1 MAMIA
6 VATLAVSLLVSAVP
20 LAPAPPAVPLAPAPP
35 APGVP
40 GLTPEVAALPASSR
54 DLDRVRSA
62 RDAAVATLD
71 RDRREL
77 DGTRISRET
86 AQQQQQ
92 AEATLLAR
100 RRQERDKVDAV
111 LTRQRSALRAV
122 ASEWYMTGNA
132 DRRAIDP
139 TLGASELAELRRQAV
154 LGDAAAAA
162 TADAIAFLDRRRHGL
177 SEEIDALERS
187 SERVAGR
194 LEELTRR
201 EQELSTAVAADEV
214 AVSGAETAVAAAR
227 LNATVDGTDIS
238 TVALDAYWRA
248 QGHMAVTDPGCRI
261 SWWALAG
268 IGRTE
273 SRHGTYL
280 GSAVG
285 VDGRAEPPIV
295 GPPLDGT
302 NGFRKVPDSD
312 GGALDGDAGSD
323 RAVGPMQFLPGTW
336 RTVGRDGNGDGR
348 ADPDNIYD
356 AALGAAVY
364 LCRSGDL
371 SAEPALRGAYL
382 TYNRSLVYVDTVIGF
397 ATAYR
402 DAVALPS
409 PAAR

>member
-1 MAMIA
+1 
-6 VATLAVSLLVSAVP
+6 
-20 LAPAPPAVPLAPAPP
+20 
-35 APGVP
+35 
-40 GLTPEVAALPASSR
+40 
-54 DLDRVRSA
+54 
-62 RDAAVATLD
+62 
-71 RDRREL
+71 
-77 DGTRISRET
+77 
-86 AQQQQQ
+86 
-92 AEATLLAR
+92 
-100 RRQERDKVDAV
+100 
-111 LTRQRSALRAV
+111 
-122 ASEWYMTGNA
+122 
-132 DRRAIDP
+132 
-139 TLGASELAELRRQAV
+139 
-154 LGDAAAAA
+154 
-162 TADAIAFLDRRRHGL
+162 
-177 SEEIDALERS
+177 
-187 SERVAGR
+187 
-194 LEELTRR
+194 
-201 EQELSTAVAADEV
+201 
-214 AVSGAETAVAAAR
+214 
-227 LNATVDGTDIS
+227 
-238 TVALDAYWRA
+238 
-248 QGHMAVTDPGCRI
+248 MAVTDPGCRI